1 MAYVNID
8 IDLDDIDLDYIL
20 EYVLDKMSQAEMQP
34 LNSRRR
40 KSFQAWF
47 DSISEDEDL
56 LKYVMDGLNKNG
68 KAKPSLYDQQKI
80 DLIPRILEKYN
91 LEQLEQLAQ

>member
-56 LKYVMDGLNKNG
+56 L
-68 KAKPSLYDQQKI
+68 
-80 DLIPRILEKYN
+80 
-91 LEQLEQLAQ
+91 